1 MKVSWVATFLY
12 KKYKKR
18 KVAIVM
24 EGTSIVTT
32 LGGYVTQMLAWV
44 GDVFEVISGNELALF
59 LICIPVLFVVVKF
72 AKYLLGI

>member
-1 MKVSWVATFLY
+1 
-12 KKYKKR
+12 
-18 KVAIVM
+18 M

-44 GDVFEVISGNELALF
+44 GEVFEVISGNELALF

>member
-1 MKVSWVATFLY
+1 MA
-12 KKYKKR
+12 
-18 KVAIVM
+18 
-24 EGTSIVTT
+24 EGTSIITT
-32 LGGYVTQMLAWV
+32 IGTYFTQMIDWV